1 MFVLIYFCSFFYSEG
16 SVIADMELTFNQQ
29 VGGSE
34 VDALL
39 TEAFK
44 DKKIGNLDAL
54 QIKADG
60 LIRSQLLLH
69 QNFI

>member
-1 MFVLIYFCSFFYSEG
+1 
-16 SVIADMELTFNQQ
+16 MELTFNQE
-29 VGGSE
+29 VGASE

-44 DKKIGNLDAL
+44 DKKIGDLDAL

-60 LIRSQLLLH
+60 LIRSQ
-69 QNFI
+69 